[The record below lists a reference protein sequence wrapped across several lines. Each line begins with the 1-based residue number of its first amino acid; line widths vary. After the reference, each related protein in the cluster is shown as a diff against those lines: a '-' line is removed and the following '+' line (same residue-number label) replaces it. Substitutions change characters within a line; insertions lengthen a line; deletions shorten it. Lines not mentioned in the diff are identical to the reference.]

1 MSDRSLMDGR
11 GWMNTTAAVL
21 AACGNAVDAP
31 KVREGVNAYTVRSPD
46 GTALQFS
53 MPLIVPFSPEVD
65 PRSADGAVWAALEAV
80 KRTARTDPRLHPLG
94 GLDTERA
101 AAYGGG
107 IEPVTVI
114 MSASRTGTDLWKPDG
129 ENYLDAAGLH
139 CVVHGAVP
147 YPGPPGPAAVA
158 EVSETVAGMAD
169 AIRETVRRVPV
180 RQVRAASTLSL
191 DQKLLREELPALGLV
206 CFIGDGTRPARAFTR
221 FRQHYRIAGPKE
233 GVHVPFSCPEG
244 LGPVEI
250 ELPAS
255 GRTVTGL
262 GIRAGEAFAVAGS
275 NAQGKTT
282 LLQAILTGED
292 DHAPGDGRELVVS
305 VLGAATAEA
314 GGPDLNGADVSLFF
328 KDLPPGMTGTP
339 KSAFGRGSGSM
350 TMAVQV
356 QEAVRRSAPLILID
370 EDRAAANLLVAS
382 CLQEADVTPLATLLA
397 RRRDALGGC
406 AFVFAASSL
415 DPLIAQADRIL
426 LLSGHRAGAISQT
439 AFRERYREY
448 LGEQMKEVQ
457 RRDGEKKVPET
468 GERGTQGT

>member
-1 MSDRSLMDGR
+1 MDA
-11 GWMNTTAAVL
+11 TAAVL
-21 AACGNAVDAP
+21 AACEDAVDVP
-31 KVREGVNAYTVRSPD
+31 KVREGVNAYVVRSPD
-46 GTALQFS
+46 RTALQFS
-53 MPLIVPFSPEVD
+53 VPLIVPFSPAVD
-65 PRSADGAVWAALEAV
+65 PRSTDGAVWAALEAV
-80 KRTARTDPRLHPLG
+80 KRTVPADPRLHPLG

-107 IEPVTVI
+107 IEPVTLI
-114 MSASRTGTDLWKPDG
+114 RSASRTGTGLWKPDR

-147 YPGPPGPAAVA
+147 YPGPPGDAAVRG
-158 EVSETVAGMAD
+158 VSESVAGMAD
-169 AIRETVRRVPV
+169 AIGETVRRVPV
-180 RQVRAASTLSL
+180 RQVQAAATLSL

-221 FRQHYRIAGPKE
+221 FRQHHRIAGPKE

-244 LGPVEI
+244 LGPVEVD
-250 ELPAS
+250 LRAS

-262 GIRAGEAFAVAGS
+262 GIRAGEAFAIAGS

-282 LLQAILTGED
+282 LLQAILAGED

-305 VLGAATAEA
+305 VRGAATAEA
-314 GGPDLNGADVSLFF
+314 GGPDLSGADVSLFF
-328 KDLPPGMTGTP
+328 KNLPPGMTGTP

-356 QEAVRRSAPLILID
+356 QDAVRRGAPLVLID

-397 RRRDALGGC
+397 KWRSSLGGC
-406 AFVFAASSL
+406 AFVFAVSSL

-426 LLSGHRAGAISQT
+426 LLSGHRAGAVSPA
-439 AFRERYREY
+439 AFRKLYREY
-448 LGEQMKEVQ
+448 LGEQMKAVQ
-457 RRDGEKKVPET
+457 DGGDGERKVPGT
-468 GERGTQGT
+468 GAEKRGRT